1 MCHVPCAMWHMASS
15 SHEAIVSSLSEP
27 AMLTAAIVAAA
38 VDETWAEKGWG
49 MTDLDHVWA
58 RGSHLQLVANIL
70 LENLWKTSTSVTG
83 TLVFQP
89 KNNIELGRFWRE
101 WRMPQFFVLKNI
113 SSPVVFPAKPW
124 FSDDARP
131 ASLCPREY
139 RTCFTW
145 KTAGRSTCSSWIST
159 DPTWSELIFLPCSSF
174 FMEAAGG
181 STVLLFEDKF
191 ALRTALRMI
200 FSQEEIEKAGLCTTR
215 SSDQLRW
222 SDMNWSILWWSRMK
236 ACHLTSHILSA
247 SGIKTVSLGF
257 LHFGDQKWLEIL
269 NVFDFSLILHPNL
282 TRWLDSIRS
291 PTFSPYHELVHDQ
304 VMLIA
309 SNCSNKNV
317 FQKLDE

>member
-1 MCHVPCAMWHMASS
+1 MWHMASS

-70 LENLWKTSTSVTG
+70 WENLWKTSTSPTTLCMWHSVTG

-89 KNNIELGRFWRE
+89 KKSIELGRFWRE
-101 WRMPQFFVLKNI
+101 WRMPQFFALKNI

-131 ASLCPREY
+131 TLCPREY

-159 DPTWSELIFLPCSSF
+159 DPTWSELISLHFSYFSWKQP
-174 FMEAAGG
+174 AVPRKA
-181 STVLLFEDKF
+181 EDKF

-200 FSQEEIEKAGLCTTR
+200 FSQEEIEKAGLCRTR
-215 SSDQLRW
+215 SSDKLRW
-222 SDMNWSILWWSRMK
+222 SEMNWSIFWWSRMK

-247 SGIKTVSLGF
+247 SGIKTVSLAF

-291 PTFSPYHELVHDQ
+291 PTFSLYHELVHDQ

-309 SNCSNKNV
+309 SNCSNKNI